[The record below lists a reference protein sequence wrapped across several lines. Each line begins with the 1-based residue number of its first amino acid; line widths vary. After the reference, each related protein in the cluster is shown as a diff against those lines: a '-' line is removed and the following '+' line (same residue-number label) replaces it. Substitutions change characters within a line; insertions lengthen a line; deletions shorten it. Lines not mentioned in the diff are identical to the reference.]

1 MAPRPGEHGER
12 DWPRPSTRHR
22 AEVLP
27 KRVLGTIV
35 ARQVESERLIGWIQL
50 AVVIGFAALYAVA
63 PKSEP
68 RGALIDPVPI
78 ALTAYLLFTLLRLA
92 LAYHTGLP
100 RWFLGLSAVVDVTL
114 LMLLIWSFHIQYTQP
129 AAFYLKA
136 PTWGYVFIFIAVRAL
151 RFEPR
156 YVLVAGIAAMIG
168 WAALVAYAVLSD
180 PGMPITHDYV
190 RYMNSASILLMAEFD
205 KLLSIALVTAILA
218 LALHR
223 GRQLLIESATEAQAA
238 RDLARFFTPE
248 IARQITSAERPLE
261 PGKGQ
266 LREAAV
272 LQVDLKGFS
281 KLISTLTPDQAL
293 GLLTEYQGRV
303 VPIIRRHGGSV
314 DKFMG
319 DGIMAT
325 FGAAGPSPTFAADA
339 LRTALELAE
348 MARTWPA
355 GAEPLAI
362 SIAVVSGE
370 LVVGAVGDADRLE
383 HTVIG
388 HPVNLAAKLE
398 KHTRVE
404 GVSALT
410 TAATLVLARRQGL
423 RGDFALPRTR
433 AVAGVAHPVE
443 LIVLAP

>member
-1 MAPRPGEHGER
+1 MAPRPGEHAEHA
-12 DWPRPSTRHR
+12 WSRPSTRQR

-27 KRVLGTIV
+27 QRVRRTIV
-35 ARQVESERLIGWIQL
+35 ARQIESERLIGWIQL
-50 AVVIGFAALYAVA
+50 AVVIGFAALFAVA
-63 PKSEP
+63 PKSAP

-78 ALTAYLLFTLLRLA
+78 ALAVYLLFTLLRLA
-92 LAYHTGLP
+92 LAYYVDLP

-180 PGMPITHDYV
+180 PGMPITRDYV
-190 RYMNSASILLMAEFD
+190 RYMNSTTILLVAEFD

-223 GRQLLIESATEAQAA
+223 GRQLLIESAIEAQAA

-261 PGKGQ
+261 PGEGQ

-272 LQVDLKGFS
+272 LQVDVKGFS
-281 KLISTLTPDQAL
+281 RLISTLTPDQAL
-293 GLLTEYQGRV
+293 GLLTEYQAQV
-303 VPIIRRHGGSV
+303 MPIIRHHGGCV

-325 FGAAGPSPTFAADA
+325 FGAAGPSTTFAADA

-348 MARTWPA
+348 MARAWPP

-398 KHTRVE
+398 KHTRSE

-410 TAATLVLARRQGL
+410 TAATLALARRQGL
-423 RGDFALPRTR
+423 RGDFAPPLTRT
-433 AVAGVAHPVE
+433 VAGVAHPVE